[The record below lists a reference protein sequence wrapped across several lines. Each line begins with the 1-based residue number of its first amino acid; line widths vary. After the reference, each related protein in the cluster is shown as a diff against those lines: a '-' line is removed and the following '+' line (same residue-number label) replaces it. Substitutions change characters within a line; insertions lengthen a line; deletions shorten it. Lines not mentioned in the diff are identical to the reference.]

1 MKQLIRTLKT
11 GCPQLEKNIFN
22 AIHDVNV
29 DTLVGFSY
37 HGTEKNFL
45 SMFAEEA
52 VRQEQE
58 RAQPV
63 AFL

>member
-1 MKQLIRTLKT
+1 MKQLVRTLKA

-45 SMFAEEA
+45 SMFTEEGK
-52 VRQEQE
+52 QQKSNK
-58 RAQPV
+58 P
-63 AFL
+63 

>member
-1 MKQLIRTLKT
+1 MIRTLKARLS
-11 GCPQLEKNIFN
+11 PSLEKNIFN

-37 HGTEKNFL
+37 HGTEKDFL

-52 VRQEQE
+52 ARQEQE
-58 RAQPV
+58 RAHP
-63 AFL
+63 AASL